1 MRVEN
6 LPGLSGLR
14 RQRSSNTLLYIG
26 MAAQTMA
33 SGVVFAL
40 LAELQ
45 DTYGLSGFEL
55 GVVAATFFATNVA
68 IQLSLSRL
76 ADRGHT
82 KLLLQL
88 GLLAGV
94 GGMLLFAVASSFAGL
109 VLARALGGIG
119 EGLYGPAARRAAV
132 NQSGGKPAEAL
143 GRMGSVAVAGFVLGP
158 PLGAF
163 LLELGGLSLPF
174 YVLAGL
180 LLLCL
185 PGVRRITE
193 PPVFEIQR
201 SGVRS
206 LLSRRAAIAA
216 LLLSASLQTMFGA
229 FEALWSRYFKDL
241 GASPRFIGISL
252 ALFPLPMVVLAARGG
267 RIADRAGPQRAAVL
281 ANLCAVPIV
290 VAYGLVSVPLVVV
303 VFALINTL
311 CQSVSMPGGQ
321 AAMANASPPELL
333 ATGQG
338 LYGSIGAI
346 FAAAA
351 ALSAAPLYAATGPK
365 VTFACVGA
373 AVAVLSLASWFAAGT
388 QRAPASGT
396 LGY

>member
-1 MRVEN
+1 MGDAGRI
-6 LPGLSGLR
+6 
-14 RQRSSNTLLYIG
+14 QRSPTALLYVG

-55 GVVAATFFATNVA
+55 GVVAATFFVSNVTMQ
-68 IQLSLSRL
+68 ISLSRL
-76 ADRGHT
+76 ADRGHS

-94 GGMLLFAVASSFAGL
+94 GGMLLFALASSFGGL
-109 VLARALGGIG
+109 VLARALGGAG

-132 NQSGGKPAEAL
+132 NQSAGRPAEAL

-163 LLELGGLSLPF
+163 LLDVGDLSLPF
-174 YVLAGL
+174 YVLAAL
-180 LLLCL
+180 LFICL
-185 PGVRRITE
+185 PGVRMIPE
-193 PPVFEIQR
+193 PPVLGSPR
-201 SGVRS
+201 GGVRA
-206 LLSRRAAIAA
+206 LLSRRSVVAA

-252 ALFPLPMVVLAARGG
+252 ALFPLPMVALAARGG
-267 RIADRAGPQRAAVL
+267 RLADRVGPQRAAVL
-281 ANLCAVPIV
+281 ANLGAVPVV
-290 VAYGLVSVPLVVV
+290 VAYGLVSVPIVVV
-303 VFALINTL
+303 LFALINTMF
-311 CQSVSMPGGQ
+311 QAVSMPGGQ
-321 AAMANASPPELL
+321 AAMANASPPELV

-338 LYGSIGAI
+338 LYGSVGAI
-346 FAAAA
+346 FAAAS
-351 ALSAAPLYAATGPK
+351 ALAAAPLYASTSPETA
-365 VTFACVGA
+365 FACVGA
-373 AVAVLSLASWFAAGT
+373 AVAVLSLASWLVAGAPV
-388 QRAPASGT
+388 QRASQAIDARLSNIN
-396 LGY
+396 